1 MGKTKIY
8 SVGFTVHEAQN
19 LVTEKGQPVDPLVV
33 VRCCGRE
40 YRTEVKYAKSNV
52 VSWDESHAWTD
63 LCLTDEEWEAA
74 YITFEVQAANAFW
87 RNTLLGLVSVQLRL
101 IQLRKT
107 HQIRKALPLQHPDD
121 TDVHGSLRVTIFA
134 CAPGEAPPSPGE
146 EEVVEEE
153 DNNDYDDLRKAV
165 IDTNQVVERE
175 AGSRLYHVYVTA
187 YRVEDLP
194 TSSKGTRDPFVTCE
208 FAGCKLKSMQ
218 ARGCCSHTFN
228 ECFRFPVVTPLPE
241 DAILIKVWDWNFMR
255 ADELIAVGRISFSEL
270 RTRQMLPR
278 WFNLYGFDDKEVA
291 QATKVAG
298 QGGRLVANCYLGRIL
313 LSARAER
320 LTKEDDL
327 MPAHT
332 VAARP
337 YETPPVIPLA
347 LLADIYEVQGAPG
360 EKVSVEIWCGPARA
374 RTKWVM
380 GLESK
385 AAQRAGAA
393 PQALNRAIEGALGVA
408 NYLMGEVPEGEDRFP
423 FDNFE
428 GRVEDLR
435 LVVPEDTKQQ
445 WDVIISVH
453 VRGSTKGF
461 MGDTRIAFQRL
472 KMSKVPVHTH
482 NNPRTPVWVPL
493 ISTPPFESMKPAPA
507 ILMCIEK
514 SKVESF
520 ARSKRKHVTAVDY
533 QLRAYV
539 YAARNL
545 LSPSGAL
552 PNPFVQVA
560 CAGNARETEV
570 FEQTSS
576 PVFMDCLLLDITMM
590 TDPVSRLPTVAPIVV
605 TLYEQR
611 SWGTQFLGRATCH
624 YDRLRGRLKPGEAPT
639 VAEPRWIKLRG
650 GKYANRHLGDVLLM
664 LELIRKRD
672 AQLIPAFPM
681 RPVVNMCTLTFSCL
695 GLRSLYMTQRAKRLD
710 YVSIR
715 KGEDVKAEL
724 RRIRGPVIRVSV
736 SSFASAGR
744 GNNEAILR
752 YERNLPEDPTIVNK
766 HWTTVT
772 KAANTDIFKVAY
784 MEIDVP
790 VDPIYDPRL
799 VVQVYDRKQK
809 PKYFI
814 GEYSMSLVPLMP
826 WVLDQQGAIEAVAPL
841 NDFTDTVDLKHIG
854 GLMRGFHGSSKK
866 SGTGQIGLEALSAAD
881 RETADAHKELTLAQ
895 SRFAT
900 YDPDNKTFADSWL
913 LPSGLPKILVTSYSI
928 PGYRYDVIFS
938 NMFTLNVYIP
948 AKFVLFAEG
957 KRAADKKTKEQYAR
971 PSVDSTLEQFLDDVT
986 FPSDSLKKSVMG
998 DIDVTGFV
1006 KFFVNLTHHDEPNPH
1021 VDPAAVELASS
1032 EDRMRRNL
1040 RGEEAYPKL
1049 MKIRVYVIRAISL
1062 YVGDDRI
1069 VPNPYLLFNLG
1080 DKSDTLRAE
1089 AKSNTHNPEFFTVWE
1104 KDVMFPDDSQFELQV
1119 WSAHEGVSG
1128 GLEDIYIGSTCIDL
1142 EERWFSKEWQKSMS
1156 KNQVP
1161 MEYRPLKQM
1170 PGGSFKGTVEMWVE
1184 LMDFQKAGE
1193 VPKFDLQSPAATE
1206 VEIRV
1211 IVWGARNLAVKIL
1224 GKDFIDAM
1232 IRCNLDCTGYR
1243 GTQPAAQ
1250 QTDVHYYS
1258 KTGAAIFNWRMVYSR
1273 VQMPVSTCVLQIA
1286 AYDNRNMG
1294 QASFVGE
1301 VNLELRRYL
1310 ERVASTLNS
1319 IDVDAE
1325 LKLINRSRE
1334 SADISTFGFVQVS
1347 LQFISQS
1354 EATSKPVGLGR
1365 DSPNRDPRLT
1375 TPQEGR
1381 KWEDVLGSAGLRV
1394 DYRPLWYWVRVAAV
1408 VFLCIWVFVVA
1419 FLYPSLLG

>member
-8 SVGFTVHEAQN
+8 SVGFTVHEAQT

-40 YRTEVKYAKSNV
+40 YRTEIKYAKSNV
-52 VSWDESHAWTD
+52 VSWDESHTWTD
-63 LCLTDEEWEAA
+63 LCLTDEEWETA

-121 TDVHGSLRVTIFA
+121 TDVHGSLRVTVFA

-146 EEVVEEE
+146 EEVLEEE
-153 DNNDYDDLRKAV
+153 DHNDYDDLRKAV

-194 TSSKGTRDPFVTCE
+194 RSSKGARDPFVTCE
-208 FAGCKLKSMQ
+208 FAGCKLKSTQ

-241 DAILIKVWDWNFMR
+241 DAILIKIWDWNFMK

-270 RTRQMLPR
+270 RTRQMVPR
-278 WFNLYGFDDKEVA
+278 WFNLYGFDDEEVA

-313 LSARAER
+313 LGARAER

-347 LLADIYEVQGAPG
+347 VLADVYEVQGAPG

-374 RTKWVM
+374 RTKWVT
-380 GLESK
+380 GLETK
-385 AAQRAGAA
+385 AAQRAGVA
-393 PQALNRAIEGALGVA
+393 PQAFNRAMEGALGVA
-408 NYLMGEVPEGEDRFP
+408 SYLRGDIPEGEDRFP
-423 FDNFE
+423 FDNTE

-445 WDVIISVH
+445 WDIIISLY
-453 VRGSTKGF
+453 VRGTTKGF

-472 KMSKVPVHTH
+472 KMSKIPGHVH
-482 NNPRTPVWVPL
+482 NNPRAPIWVPL
-493 ISTPPFESMKPAPA
+493 ISTPPFESVKPAPA
-507 ILMCIEK
+507 ILMVIEK
-514 SKVESF
+514 SKVEAF
-520 ARSKRKHVTAVDY
+520 ARSKRKHVTAVGY

-560 CAGNARETEV
+560 CAGTSRETEV

-605 TLYEQR
+605 TLFEQR
-611 SWGTQFLGRATCH
+611 SWGIQFLGRATCH
-624 YDRLRGRLKPGEAPT
+624 YDRLRGRLKPGESPT

-650 GKYANRHLGDVLLM
+650 GKYANRHLGDVLLL

-672 AQLIPAFPM
+672 AEIIPAFPM
-681 RPVVNMCTLTFSCL
+681 RPVVNMCNLTFSCL
-695 GLRSLYMTQRAKRLD
+695 GVRSLYMTQRAKRLD

-715 KGEDVKAEL
+715 KGQDKKTEL
-724 RRIRGPVIRVSV
+724 RRIRGPLLRISV
-736 SSFASAGR
+736 SSYASAGR

-752 YERNLPEDPTIVNK
+752 YERNLPEDPTTVNK
-766 HWTTVT
+766 LWTTVT
-772 KAANTDIFKVAY
+772 KAANADIFKVVN

-814 GEYSMSLVPLMP
+814 GEYSMSLVPLIP
-826 WVLDQQGAIEAVAPL
+826 WVLDQQSAIEAVSPV
-841 NDFTDTVDLKHIG
+841 NDFTDTVDLKHLG
-854 GLMRGFHGSSKK
+854 GLLRGFHGNSKNR
-866 SGTGQIGLEALSAAD
+866 GTGQIGLEALSAAD
-881 RETADAHKELTLAQ
+881 RETADAHKEKTLAQ

-900 YDPDNKTFADSWL
+900 YDPDNKTFSDSWL
-913 LPSGLPKILVTSYSI
+913 LPSGLPKILVSSYAV
-928 PGYRYDVIFS
+928 PGFRCDVIYT

-971 PSVDSTLEQFLDDVT
+971 PSVDSTLEQFLDDVI

-1006 KFFVNLTHHDEPNPH
+1006 KFFVNLTHHEEPNPH
-1021 VDPAAVELASS
+1021 VDSSAAEWASS
-1032 EDRMRRNL
+1032 EDRMRRHL
-1040 RGEEAYPKL
+1040 RGEDAYPKL
-1049 MKIRVYVIRAISL
+1049 LKIRVYVIRAISL

-1069 VPNPYLLFNLG
+1069 LPNPYLLFNLG

-1089 AKSNTHNPEFFTVWE
+1089 AKPNTHNPEFFTVWE

-1119 WSAHEGVSG
+1119 WSAHEGTSG
-1128 GLEDIYIGSTCIDL
+1128 GLDDIFIGSTCIDL

-1170 PGGSFKGTVEMWVE
+1170 PSGSFKGTVEMWVE

-1211 IVWGARNLAVKIL
+1211 IVWGARNLNFKAL
-1224 GKDFIDAM
+1224 GKDFVDAM

-1243 GTQPAAQ
+1243 GSQPIAQ

-1273 VQMPVSTCVLQIA
+1273 VVMPVSTCVLQIA

-1294 QASFVGE
+1294 ESPFIGE

-1334 SADISTFGFVQVS
+1334 SADVSSFGFVQVS

-1365 DSPNRDPRLT
+1365 EPPNRDPRLT

-1408 VFLCIWVFVVA
+1408 VFLSIWIFVVA